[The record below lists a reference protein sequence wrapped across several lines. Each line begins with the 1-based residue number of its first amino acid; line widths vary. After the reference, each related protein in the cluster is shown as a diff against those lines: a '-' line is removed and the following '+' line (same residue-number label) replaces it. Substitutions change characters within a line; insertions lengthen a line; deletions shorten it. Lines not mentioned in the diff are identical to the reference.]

1 MEASTNQL
9 IALLKAEVEEAPA
22 LLAELRARRDEL
34 NAEIKSFSASMD
46 IKRKMI
52 AATIPRKRKTREL
65 SSKQGATPLAIKQ
78 AVKSGDQAPAFSAP

>member
-1 MEASTNQL
+1 MEASTDQL
-9 IALLKAEVEEAPA
+9 IALLKAEVEDAPA

-34 NAEIKSFSASMD
+34 NAEIKRFSASMD

-65 SSKQGATPLAIKQ
+65 SSKQGVTPRAIKQ